1 MATFLR
7 PLMLLF
13 LYAKLGNVSMTLMV
27 TVAMPVPPG
36 PVATTVST
44 VDEYVTLGVPL
55 IVPLVEFTLTPLGRL
70 LPELSA

>member
-36 PVATTVST
+36 PVAVTVST
-44 VDEYVTLGVPL
+44 VDANVTLGVPL
-55 IVPLVEFTLTPLGRL
+55 MIPLLVFKLTPLGK
-70 LPELSA
+70 LPPVNA